1 MNREIT
7 HEFMNFMDEFV
18 SSNSAYKYDFEQN
31 NTTGS
36 VGIVIIYVNHGQRDV
51 YYAFITTD
59 KIRTYFIFNGNRCE
73 MSSDFI
79 RNLSKDAHGKKMKDS
94 FTFWSTRIV
103 TERQKF
109 YNILKRQFDI
119 YKLENP
125 EVLDEIQILPCDS
138 CGIFQCKYQIRFRNS
153 SFEILKNENLFT
165 ITNDQEEFSFEDPIV
180 IIDTLTKM

>member
-18 SSNSAYKYDFEQN
+18 SSNSAYKYDFEQDN
-31 NTTGS
+31 RTGS
-36 VGIVIIYVNHGQRDV
+36 VGIVVVYVNHGQRDV
-51 YYAFITTD
+51 FYSFITTE

-79 RNLSKDAHGKKMKDS
+79 TRLSKDAHVKKMKDS
-94 FTFWSTRIV
+94 FTFWSSRVV
-103 TERQKF
+103 TERQKL
-109 YNILKRQFDI
+109 YNILQRQIDT

-138 CGIFQCKYQIRFRNS
+138 CGIFQCKYKIQFRNKY
-153 SFEILKNENLFT
+153 FEILKEDKLFT
-165 ITNDQEEFSFEDPIV
+165 ITNEEDEYSFEDPIV